1 MHSMRWAWG
10 YIRNYRVRL
19 FLSLSLSLFISALNM
34 VNPYVA
40 GKIVDKVI
48 FEHQEHLLLPLLTT
62 MIGVT
67 IVKTVIRYNYQLSF
81 ERISQGVIFRIREQL
96 YDRLHQLDF
105 SFYDRTKTGDIMSRM
120 TGDLEAVRHFI
131 SWVIYM
137 IFENFTILIFAI
149 VFMFSIHPP
158 LALTMLIITPISG
171 FFAYKL
177 TFSVKPT
184 FSEIREQFAR
194 LNSVVQENISGNRVV
209 KAFAKED
216 YETEKFSVQNK
227 EFKEKNI
234 ISAQVWEKYLPV
246 LDSLAGV
253 FSVAMIFVGGFMVIK
268 GSITIGQLVTF
279 NSLLWALNNPMRM
292 AGWLIND
299 VQRFIASAE
308 KVEELLNTE
317 SKIKNQNIRY
327 NVKNF
332 KGIVEFDHV
341 SFNYGDEPVLE
352 DINFKVIPGQTVG
365 IIGPTGAGKSTL
377 VNLLSRFY
385 DTTGGEVRVDGVNV
399 RDWDLHQLRWNIAM
413 VMQDIFLY
421 SDTIEGN
428 IAYGNPEATIEEVQ
442 LAAKVA
448 EAHGFICEL
457 SNGYDTVVGERG
469 VGLSGGQRQ
478 RIALARAILKDPA
491 ILILDDT
498 TSAVDMET
506 ELRIQHTLK
515 SILQE
520 KTCFIIAHRISSV
533 MEADLILVM
542 ENGRI
547 IEKGKHTEL
556 LKKKGYYSHVF
567 KNQFGNFDN
576 PDQGKEV
583 IHLNGT
589 Q

>member
-1 MHSMRWAWG
+1 
-10 YIRNYRVRL
+10 
-19 FLSLSLSLFISALNM
+19 M
-34 VNPYVA
+34 VNPYIA
-40 GKIVDKVI
+40 GMIVDKVI
-48 FEHQEHLLLPLLTT
+48 FGHQNRLLLPLLVI
-62 MIGVT
+62 MIAVT
-67 IVKTVIRYNYQLSF
+67 IIKTVIRYNYQLSF
-81 ERISQGVIFRIREQL
+81 ERVSQGVIFTLREQL
-96 YDRLHQLDF
+96 YDRLHHLDF
-105 SFYDRTKTGDIMSRM
+105 SFYDRTKTGDIMARM

-131 SWVIYM
+131 AWGIYM
-137 IFENFTILIFAI
+137 IFENFTILVFAL

-158 LALTMLIITPISG
+158 LALTMLVITPIIG

-177 TFSVKPT
+177 AFTVRPT
-184 FSEIREQFAR
+184 FTEIRGQFAR

-216 YETEKFSVQNK
+216 YEIDKFTIENK
-227 EFKEKNI
+227 EFKGKNLL
-234 ISAQVWEKYLPV
+234 SARVWERYLPV

-253 FSVAMIFVGGFMVIK
+253 FSVVMILAGGYMVIK
-268 GSITIGQLVTF
+268 GSITMGQLVTF

-308 KVEELLNTE
+308 KVEDLLNTQ
-317 SKIKNQNIRY
+317 SKIVNEDIRY

-332 KGIVEFDHV
+332 NGVVEFDHV
-341 SFNYGDEPVLE
+341 CFSYGDEPVLE
-352 DINFKVIPGQTVG
+352 DIDFKIFPGQTVG

-385 DTTGGEVRVDGVNV
+385 DTASGVVRVDGVNV
-399 RDWDLHQLRWNIAM
+399 RDWDIHKLRGNIAM

-428 IAYGNPEATIEEVQ
+428 IAYGNPEATIDSVH

-448 EAHGFICEL
+448 EAHDFISQL
-457 SNGYDTVVGERG
+457 PDGYDTIVGERG

-478 RIALARAILKDPA
+478 RIALARAVLKNPTILV
-491 ILILDDT
+491 LDDT

-506 ELRIQHTLK
+506 ELKIQTKLK

-542 ENGRI
+542 DHGKI
-547 IEKGKHTEL
+547 IERGKHLEL
-556 LKKKGYYSHVF
+556 LNKKGYYAHVF
-567 KNQFGNFDN
+567 KNQFGDFDVHE
-576 PDQGKEV
+576 QGKEV
-583 IHLNGT
+583 KYLNGA

>member
-1 MHSMRWAWG
+1 MA
-10 YIRNYRVRL
+10 
-19 FLSLSLSLFISALNM
+19 
-34 VNPYVA
+34 
-40 GKIVDKVI
+40 
-48 FEHQEHLLLPLLTT
+48 
-62 MIGVT
+62 
-67 IVKTVIRYNYQLSF
+67 
-81 ERISQGVIFRIREQL
+81 
-96 YDRLHQLDF
+96 
-105 SFYDRTKTGDIMSRM
+105 RM

-131 SWVIYM
+131 AWGIYM
-137 IFENFTILIFAI
+137 IFENFTILVFAL
-149 VFMFSIHPP
+149 VFMFSIYPP
-158 LALTMLIITPISG
+158 LALAMIAVTPIIG

-177 TFSVKPT
+177 AFTVRPT
-184 FSEIREQFAR
+184 FSEVRAQFAR

-216 YETEKFSVQNK
+216 YEIEKFSVQNR
-227 EFKEKNI
+227 EFKEKNLL
-234 ISAQVWEKYLPV
+234 SARVWEKYLPV

-253 FSVAMIFVGGFMVIK
+253 LSVVMILVGGFMVIK

-279 NSLLWALNNPMRM
+279 NSLIWALNNPMRM

-308 KVEELLNTE
+308 KVEDLLNVK
-317 SKIKNQNIRY
+317 SKITNDAIRY

-332 KGIVEFDHV
+332 KGVVDFDHV
-341 SFNYGDEPVLE
+341 SFSYGDEPVLE
-352 DINFKVIPGQTVG
+352 DINFKVVPGQTVG

-385 DTTGGEVRVDGVNV
+385 DTTSGEVRVDGVNV
-399 RDWDLHQLRWNIAM
+399 KDWDIHKLREKIAM

-428 IAYGNPEATIEEVQ
+428 IAYGNPEDSIESVQ
-442 LAAKVA
+442 FAAKVA
-448 EAHGFICEL
+448 EAHEFISEL
-457 SNGYDTVVGERG
+457 PDGYDTIVGERG

-478 RIALARAILKDPA
+478 RIALARAILKDPT

-506 ELRIQHTLK
+506 ELRIQNTLK

-542 ENGRI
+542 DNGRI
-547 IEKGKHTEL
+547 IERGKHKEL
-556 LKKKGYYSHVF
+556 LQKKGYYYNVF
-567 KNQFGNFDN
+567 KNQFGNFDDQ
-576 PDQGKEV
+576 DQGKEV
-583 IHLNGT
+583 IYINGAE
-589 Q
+589 

>member
-10 YIRNYRVRL
+10 YVRHYRVRL
-19 FLSLSLSLFISALNM
+19 FISLSLSLVISAMNM
-34 VNPYVA
+34 VNPYIA

-48 FEHQEHLLLPLLTT
+48 FGHQNNLLLPFLET

-81 ERISQGVIFRIREQL
+81 ERISQGVIFRLREQL
-96 YDRLHQLDF
+96 YDRIHHLDF
-105 SFYDRTKTGDIMSRM
+105 SYYDRTKTGDIMARM

-131 SWVIYM
+131 AWGIYM
-137 IFENFTILIFAI
+137 IFENFTILVFAI
-149 VFMFSIHPP
+149 VLMFSIHPP
-158 LALTMLIITPISG
+158 LALSMLAITPITG

-177 TFSVKPT
+177 AFTVRPT
-184 FSEIREQFAR
+184 FTEIRGQFAK

-216 YETEKFSVQNK
+216 YEIDKFSVQNK
-227 EFKEKNI
+227 EFKEKNLL
-234 ISAQVWEKYLPV
+234 SAHVWEKYLPV

-253 FSVAMIFVGGFMVIK
+253 FSVVLILVGGIMVIK

-279 NSLLWALNNPMRM
+279 NSLIWALNNPMRM

-299 VQRFIASAE
+299 LQRFIASAE
-308 KVEELLNTE
+308 KVEDLLNIK
-317 SKIKNQNIRY
+317 SKITNGELKHSVQS
-327 NVKNF
+327 F
-332 KGIVEFDHV
+332 KGVVEFDHV
-341 SFNYGDEPVLE
+341 SFSYGNEPVLE
-352 DINFKVIPGQTVG
+352 HINFKVVPGQTVG

-385 DTTGGEVRVDGVNV
+385 DPDGGEVKVDGVNV
-399 RDWDLHQLRWNIAM
+399 KDWDIHELRKNIAM

-428 IAYGNPEATIEEVQ
+428 IAYGNPEASLEWVQ
-442 LAAKVA
+442 FAAKAA
-448 EAHGFICEL
+448 EADGFISEL
-457 SNGYDTVVGERG
+457 PDGYDTIIGERG

-478 RIALARAILKDPA
+478 RIALARALLKDPA

-506 ELRIQHTLK
+506 ELRIQKTLK

-533 MEADLILVM
+533 MEADIILVM
-542 ENGRI
+542 DKGRI
-547 IEKGKHTEL
+547 IERGKHEEL
-556 LKKKGYYSHVF
+556 LQKKGYYYNVF
-567 KNQFGNFDN
+567 TNQFGNTDN
-576 PDQGKEV
+576 QSLYKEV
-583 IHLNGT
+583 IF
-589 Q
+589 

>member
-158 LALTMLIITPISG
+158 LALTMLVITPISG

-234 ISAQVWEKYLPV
+234 ISARVWEKYLPV

-317 SKIKNQNIRY
+317 SKIENQNIRY
-327 NVKNF
+327 NVKNIM
-332 KGIVEFDHV
+332 GVVEFDHV
-341 SFNYGDEPVLE
+341 SFSYGDEPVLE
-352 DINFKVIPGQTVG
+352 DINFKVIPGQKVG

-385 DTTGGEVRVDGVNV
+385 DTTSGDVRVDGVNV

>member
-1 MHSMRWAWG
+1 MRWAWG
-10 YIRNYRVRL
+10 YIRDYRARL

-234 ISAQVWEKYLPV
+234 ISARVWEKYLPV

-253 FSVAMIFVGGFMVIK
+253 FSVAMIFVGGFMVIN

-317 SKIKNQNIRY
+317 SKIKNENIRY
-327 NVKNF
+327 NVKNIN
-332 KGIVEFDHV
+332 GVVEFDHV

-352 DINFKVIPGQTVG
+352 DINFKVIPGQKVG

-385 DTTGGEVRVDGVNV
+385 DTTSGEVRVDGVNV
-399 RDWDLHQLRWNIAM
+399 RDWDLHQLRRNIAM

-520 KTCFIIAHRISSV
+520 KTCLIIAHRISSV

-583 IHLNGT
+583 IHLNGS

>member
-149 VFMFSIHPP
+149 VFMFSIHSP

-216 YETEKFSVQNK
+216 YETEKFSIQNK

-234 ISAQVWEKYLPV
+234 ISARVWEKYLPV

-253 FSVAMIFVGGFMVIK
+253 FSVAMIFVGGFMVIN

-308 KVEELLNTE
+308 KVKELLNTE
-317 SKIKNQNIRY
+317 SKIKNENIGY
-327 NVKNF
+327 NVKNIN
-332 KGIVEFDHV
+332 GVVEFDHV